1 MTRTVVLYQ
10 GKIHYIVVQNSKI
23 EYGPSYNTEGDNR
36 TNWNGG
42 LGGAAIS
49 IS

>member
-10 GKIHYIVVQNSKI
+10 GKIHYIVVQKSKN
-23 EYGPSYNTEGDNR
+23 EYGPSYNTKGDNR

-42 LGGAAIS
+42 LGRGTI
-49 IS
+49 